1 MSTKLLTSISL
12 HLTSVYLAHSP
23 PSVFEMLEEAE
34 TSLLRQHEPESY
46 RSFTALLDRLRSP
59 LGPDQAL
66 PASDTALRL
75 CQKLYAN
82 GRSFDAL
89 PFALAISLQAGFHED
104 AVMQRR
110 AATACGLLLADTS
123 DFAGAV
129 ECHSGALRIAA
140 SAEDVVEMS
149 RAWNNIGVAFMP
161 TGHFSLATGCFRR
174 SLAQLEKVSGPVFG
188 RYSAQGNLAHCYFHL
203 NDIDAGLESASQAS
217 KELTPAFVEMNPY
230 GAILLKRNFVRLLVS
245 KGRFADAESQV
256 AEAEMLARKAGTPRA
271 SIAAAIARATYEMAR
286 GETDVGLTRL
296 SRALTESRLVPAT
309 LLDTLL
315 CIIRAQASSGNPEH
329 ALARMHE
336 LSDLVYRSAVQK
348 ARAHIELCGLDYG
361 SLESA
366 SDLHSR
372 LQLAEN
378 MSGPSAPPE
387 WAVLTRLA
395 VGAALREDCTGWHG
409 MRVGVLTRMLAV
421 ARGFSSI
428 EALEIGLAAQLH
440 DIGMLG
446 VPEGAMIGHQI
457 AENINAKKIQ
467 THCDAGADILSDDR
481 HPRILMARD
490 IAKYHHAWWDG
501 SGYPS
506 HVSGKSI
513 PVTARMCAVA
523 DVFDAAMSAGPNS
536 SGIALLEALN
546 ELGALAG
553 TRLDPELVSCFDTL
567 VRREMANEGINALD
581 ATGLDGFQQLID
593 ALSKDRGYM

>member
-1 MSTKLLTSISL
+1 MSTELLTSINP
-12 HLTSVYLAHSP
+12 HLTSAYLAHSP
-23 PSVFEMLEEAE
+23 PSIFEMLEEAE

-89 PFALAISLQAGFHED
+89 PFALAISSQAGFHED

-129 ECHSGALRIAA
+129 ECHNRALRIAA

-149 RAWNNIGVAFMP
+149 RVWNNIGVAFMP
-161 TGHFSLATGCFRR
+161 TGHFGLAAACFRR
-174 SLAQLEKVSGPVFG
+174 SLAQIETVPGAAFSRCGV
-188 RYSAQGNLAHCYFHL
+188 QINLAHCYFHL
-203 NDIDAGLESASQAS
+203 KDIDAGLESASQAS
-217 KELTPAFVEMNPY
+217 KELTPGFIEIDPY
-230 GAILLKRNFVRLLVS
+230 SVILLKRNFVRLLVS
-245 KGRFADAESQV
+245 KGRFADANLQV

-296 SRALTESRLVPAT
+296 SRALTESRLLPAT

-361 SLESA
+361 SLEST
-366 SDLHSR
+366 SDLHSK

-395 VGAALREDCTGWHG
+395 VGAALREDNTGWHG

-440 DIGMLG
+440 DVGMLG
-446 VPEGAMIGHQI
+446 VPESAMIGHKI
-457 AENINAKKIQ
+457 AENIDTKKIQ

-523 DVFDAAMSAGPNS
+523 DVFDTAMSEGTNS
-536 SGIALLEALN
+536 SGMALIEALN
-546 ELGALAG
+546 ELRALAG

-567 VRREMANEGINALD
+567 VCREMANEGINALD
-581 ATGLDGFQQLID
+581 ATGLEGFQQLID
-593 ALSKDRGYM
+593 ALSKERGYL

>member
-1 MSTKLLTSISL
+1 MSTDLLTSISS
-12 HLTSVYLAHSP
+12 HLTSAYLAHSP
-23 PSVFEMLEEAE
+23 PSIFDMLEEAE

-59 LGPDQAL
+59 LTPEEAT
-66 PASDTALRL
+66 PASDSALRL

-89 PFALAISLQAGFHED
+89 PFALAISSQAGFHED
-104 AVMQRR
+104 TVMQRR

-129 ECHSGALRIAA
+129 ECHTQALRIAA
-140 SAEDVVEMS
+140 AAEDVVETS
-149 RAWNNIGVAFMP
+149 RVWNNIGVAFMP
-161 TGHFSLATGCFRR
+161 TGHFRLAAECLRR
-174 SLAQLEKVSGPVFG
+174 SLAQIENVSGAAVSRCG
-188 RYSAQGNLAHCYFHL
+188 VQGNLAHCYFHL
-203 NDIDAGLESASQAS
+203 KEIDAGLESASQAS
-217 KELTPAFVEMNPY
+217 KELTPGFIEIDPY
-230 GAILLKRNFVRLLVS
+230 SVILLKRNFVRLLVA

-296 SRALTESRLVPAT
+296 SRALTESRIVPAT

-336 LSDLVYRSAVQK
+336 LSDLVYQSAVQK

-366 SDLHSR
+366 PDLNSK

-387 WAVLTRLA
+387 WALLTRLA
-395 VGAALREDCTGWHG
+395 VGAALREDSTGWHG

-428 EALEIGLAAQLH
+428 EALEIGFAAQLH

-446 VPEGAMIGHQI
+446 VPEGSMIGHQI
-457 AENINAKKIQ
+457 AENIDAKKIQ

-523 DVFDAAMSAGPNS
+523 DVFDTAMSAGPNP
-536 SGIALLEALN
+536 SGVALTEALN
-546 ELGALAG
+546 ELRDLAG
-553 TRLDPELVSCFDTL
+553 TQLDPELVNCFDTL
-567 VRREMANEGINALD
+567 VRREMANEGIDTLD
-581 ATGLDGFQQLID
+581 ASGLEGFKQLID
-593 ALSKDRGYM
+593 ALSKDRGFL